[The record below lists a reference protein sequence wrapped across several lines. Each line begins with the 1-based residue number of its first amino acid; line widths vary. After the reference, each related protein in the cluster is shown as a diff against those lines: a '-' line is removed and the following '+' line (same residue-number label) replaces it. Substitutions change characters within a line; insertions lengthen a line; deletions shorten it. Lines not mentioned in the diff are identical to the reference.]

1 MRTAR
6 YQAVPPKS
14 TGNRPSTVDFDH
26 RRSISIGISQGRE
39 KEEEGE
45 KPGSPARR
53 PAPGKELTKDYNVLE
68 AGLSIAVHLDKGCYK
83 GQETISRLIT
93 YNGVKQ
99 RLWGIKLSGQAAP
112 GTSIMLDGKK
122 IFEQV
127 GVLTSYVLGRRDG
140 DHVGLGYAKRHV
152 SQADEVFIGDVKGT
166 LVDVPFLSY
175 TKL

>member
-1 MRTAR
+1 M
-6 YQAVPPKS
+6 P
-14 TGNRPSTVDFDH
+14 
-26 RRSISIGISQGRE
+26 GRGFE
-39 KEEEGE
+39 FLKVTH
-45 KPGSPARR
+45 KHHRR

-68 AGLSIAVHLDKGCYK
+68 AGLSMAVHLDKGCYK